1 LPNAAD
7 LWGVIQRY
15 SRYLVISHVR
25 PDLDAVGSEI
35 AMAAFLATTGKEA
48 RIVNDDVTPEAYRF
62 LPHWEKISAYPAGMD
77 FDYEAVICL
86 DAPDLARTG
95 VVGANVKDVPTIIV
109 DHHPYENK
117 MADFAWID
125 AKGSATGQMLY
136 SFMRYRRELIGADVA
151 ACLYAA
157 IMADTGRFTYA
168 NTTQKTLEAAAD
180 LMALGADAHTI
191 AEAYYEN
198 VPDGQMYL
206 MGQAA
211 VKMRRA
217 AGGRLAYTVLAAEDF
232 ERAGA
237 GPEAAQEL
245 AELPRS
251 LKGVLIGALLR
262 DIGGKTKV
270 SLRGRAGVD
279 VKKVAEHFGGGGH
292 REASGFLLELP
303 LAEAEIVVIGY
314 MEQYLDKWPA

>member
-7 LWGVIQRY
+7 LWGIVQRY
-15 SRYLVISHVR
+15 SRYLIISHVR
-25 PDLDAVGSEI
+25 PDPDAVGSEI
-35 AMAAFLATTGKEA
+35 AMAIFLSKMGKES
-48 RIVNDDVTPEAYRF
+48 RIVNENTMPEAYRF
-62 LPHWEKISAYPAGMD
+62 LPQWERISAYPLGME

-86 DAPDLARTG
+86 DAPDLARAG
-95 VVGANVKDVPTIIV
+95 AVGANVKDVPTIIV

-125 AKGSATGQMLY
+125 PKGTATGQMLY
-136 SFMRYRRELIGADVA
+136 AFMHYRRELIDGEA
-151 ACLYAA
+151 ATCLYAA
-157 IMADTGRFTYA
+157 IMTDTGRFSYA

-180 LMALGADAHTI
+180 LMALGADAHAI

-217 AGGRLAYTVLAAEDF
+217 AGGRLAYTTLSAEDF
-232 ERAGA
+232 ARAEA
-237 GPEAAQEL
+237 GPEAAQEM

-251 LKGVLIGALLR
+251 LKGVLVGALLR

-270 SLRGRAGVD
+270 SLRGRRGVD
-279 VKKVAEHFGGGGH
+279 VKEIAEHFGGGGH

-303 LAEAEIVVIGY
+303 LPEAEIVVIRY
-314 MEQYLDKWPA
+314 MEQYLGKWPA